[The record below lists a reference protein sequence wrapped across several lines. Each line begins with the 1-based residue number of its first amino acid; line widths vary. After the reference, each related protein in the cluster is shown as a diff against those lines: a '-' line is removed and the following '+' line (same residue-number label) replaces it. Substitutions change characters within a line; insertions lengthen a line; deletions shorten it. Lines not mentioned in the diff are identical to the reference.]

1 MTERNA
7 FAQEDCSE
15 TGYAMSILGRVIVL
29 KQSSLPE
36 KYQDS
41 LHQLYFCNG
50 GNGSNPNPIGRSIF
64 TVSLADG
71 ERIRWNRSDVLGT
84 LKPDLLPDSARL
96 HLSQIRPFGAADLRE
111 AEPKFSGYSFLP
123 DGRYSAGVW
132 LADEKEAMGY
142 IEMQKDY
149 QHRVMICDRNDFC
162 VFEMVNGKL
171 IFPSQEVIDKFQ
183 GEQQDEG
190 MNIKL

>member
-1 MTERNA
+1 MTERIS
-7 FAQEDCSE
+7 FTQEDCSE
-15 TGYAMSILGRVIVL
+15 TGYAMSIAGRVIVL

-36 KYQDS
+36 KCQNS
-41 LHQLYFCNG
+41 SHQLYFCSG
-50 GNGSNPNPIGRSIF
+50 GNGSNSNPIGRSVF

-71 ERIRWNRSDVLGT
+71 ERIRWNRSDVLGI
-84 LKPDLLPDSARL
+84 LKPHLLPDSARL
-96 HLSQIRPFGAADLRE
+96 HLSQIRPFGVVDQRE
-111 AEPKFSGYSFLP
+111 AEPKYSGYSFLP

-132 LADEKEAMGY
+132 LADEKEAMEY

-162 VFEMVNGKL
+162 VFEMLKGKV
-171 IFPSQEVIDKFQ
+171 IYPSQEVIDKFLL
-183 GEQQDEG
+183 GQQDGG